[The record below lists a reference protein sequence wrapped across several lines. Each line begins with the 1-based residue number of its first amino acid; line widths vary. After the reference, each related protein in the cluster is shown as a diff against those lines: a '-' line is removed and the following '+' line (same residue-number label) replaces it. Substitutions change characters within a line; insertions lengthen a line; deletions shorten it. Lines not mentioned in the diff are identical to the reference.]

1 MSKSIYEQALKIIN
15 RNTFELGLEFGKGL
29 QGLHGLSPDE
39 RTKIEQ
45 ALKQAQKQEKLLE
58 LYKELITVKDKMIYS
73 VFFDN
78 DLDDISKI
86 ATDLE
91 KQIKELE
98 K

>member
-58 LYKELITVKDKMIYS
+58 LYKEFFRLSNIPRTAISIY
-73 VFFDN
+73 VFN
-78 DLDDISKI
+78 SL
-86 ATDLE
+86 LE
-91 KQIKELE
+91 IKNKIKELE
-98 K
+98 NK